1 MSGSISSFSVI
12 PVRKEPAEQS
22 EMETQ
27 ILFGEVFYELE
38 AVQGW
43 RRVRLAFDAY
53 EGWIDEKYMVATPD
67 REIEL
72 WNSSPGMR
80 RASPPSL
87 RLS

>member
-43 RRVRLAFDAY
+43 RRVLPL
-53 EGWIDEKYMVATPD
+53 M
-67 REIEL
+67 L
-72 WNSSPGMR
+72 MR
-80 RASPPSL
+80 AG
-87 RLS
+87 